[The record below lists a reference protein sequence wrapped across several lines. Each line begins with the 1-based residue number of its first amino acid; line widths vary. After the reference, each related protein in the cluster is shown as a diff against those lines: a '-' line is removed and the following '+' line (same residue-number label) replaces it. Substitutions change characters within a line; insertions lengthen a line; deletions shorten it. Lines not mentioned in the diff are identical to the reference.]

1 MRLSLL
7 LVTTL
12 ALAAPL
18 LAGCVG
24 KGDDPAATTGTD
36 LTQAS
41 LDGTLVPP
49 RPIRMLLPLNV
60 TTSAVWVN
68 PGDTVQLTATAPSA
82 TSVSW
87 YLSPRAPLAPAS
99 TGGASCVHLMP
110 CFDSLDGQDERAASC
125 AAALGP
131 GPCAPAANP
140 PPATPK
146 LDTGYINSGESKS
159 IKLTTP
165 GVYQLHCHPH
175 PWMRANI
182 TVLPGAPSGDAVI
195 SIADGATNAEYRF
208 GPEDTTVAPGST
220 VTFHNVGNQTH
231 TATMHTFLIPIKPTG
246 KSASY
251 VADTTGDFD
260 VVAIARDGATGV
272 GQSGTRL
279 FVDPA
284 RPSDTLALGPYKGTF
299 NAGAPI
305 PNNPQ
310 QESKSFSF
318 ALSFPA
324 KSLTIKITSTSQTP
338 VPTMV
343 SATLTRS
350 GETSPLA
357 TMASAAEGT
366 ITASKLP
373 EGTYTL
379 TIFADQGVMIDYA
392 AEGSALLDLSPP
404 ANSVSTGL
412 GGHA

>member
-1 MRLSLL
+1 MRLSIL

-12 ALAAPL
+12 ALAVPL
-18 LAGCVG
+18 LAGCVS
-24 KGDDPAATTGTD
+24 KGDDLAAEPGAG
-36 LTQAS
+36 LSQAS
-41 LDGTLVPP
+41 LESATVAP
-49 RPIRMLLPLNV
+49 RPLRTLLPLNV

-68 PGDTVQLTATAPSA
+68 PRDTVQLTATAPSA

-110 CFDSLDGQDERAASC
+110 CFDSLDGQDERAAC
-125 AAALGP
+125 ASALGP

-182 TVLPGAPSGDAVI
+182 TVLAGAPNGDAVI
-195 SIADGATNAEYRF
+195 SITDGATNPEYRF
-208 GPEDTTVAPGST
+208 GPEDTTVGPGST

-260 VVAIARDGATGV
+260 VVAIARDGASGV
-272 GQSGTRL
+272 AQSGTRL

-284 RPSDTLALGPYKGTF
+284 RPSDTLPLGPYKGTF

-305 PNNPQ
+305 PNNQQ
-310 QESKSFSF
+310 QESKLFSF
-318 ALSFPA
+318 AINFPA
-324 KSLTIKITSTSQTP
+324 KSLTIKVTSTSQTP
-338 VPTMV
+338 IPTMV

-350 GETSPLA
+350 GESSPIA
-357 TMASAAEGT
+357 TMASAADGT

-392 AEGSALLDLSPP
+392 AEGSAQLDLSPP
-404 ANSVSTGL
+404 SNSVSTGL